1 MMTFNRAT
9 PASKETLLGLFEH
22 LENELVICGF
32 LRNEEK
38 IPSMVVNIRNMLQR
52 AELTTQEVRTLHGIV
67 TELRYGRR
75 PDRPKRQPG
84 VKADEGGTAD

>member
-1 MMTFNRAT
+1 
-9 PASKETLLGLFEH
+9 
-22 LENELVICGF
+22 
-32 LRNEEK
+32 
-38 IPSMVVNIRNMLQR
+38 VNIRNMLQR

-84 VKADEGGTAD
+84 VKATDGED